1 MKIVLVC
8 MYYDYGDSSRGVSY
22 EYNTY
27 HAPLVNMGHE
37 VVLFDFMSELKA
49 HGKAAMNQRLLDLV
63 KREQP
68 DAAVFAL
75 YKDEFE
81 FDTLESLRQYTKTFC
96 FFQDDTWRVDYT
108 LTWGPHFDLFGTPDP
123 FGVERYKARGIEN
136 VMHVPFGA
144 NEFVFKRQE
153 CEKEYDVSFVG
164 VKHPYR
170 DWIVKRLEAEGIKVA
185 TFGRKWDNGRVTVE
199 QMVEVFNKSKINL
212 NLSNSISYDIRY
224 LFSSLR
230 ALHDFTKNRKRIE
243 QQKARP
249 FEVCG
254 AGGFLLTYYVSGLEK
269 YYRVGEDLAIYTS
282 PDGLVEQVKYYL
294 AHDSERQQIAE
305 NGYQRTLQQHTF
317 SKRFEDIFK
326 TLF

>member
-1 MKIVLVC
+1 
-8 MYYDYGDSSRGVSY
+8 MYYDYGDPSRGISY

-27 HAPLVNMGHE
+27 YAPLVSMGHD
-37 VVLFDFMSELKA
+37 VVHFDFMSEMQK
-49 HGKAAMNQRLLDLV
+49 HGKSAMNQRLLDMA
-63 KREQP
+63 KNERP
-68 DAAVFAL
+68 DVVVFAL
-75 YKDEFE
+75 YKDEFKVS
-81 FDTLESLRQYTKTFC
+81 TLESLRQYTKTFC

-108 LTWGPHFDLFGTPDP
+108 LAWGPHFDLFGTPDP

-136 VMHVPFGA
+136 AMHVPFGA

-170 DWIVKRLEAEGIKVA
+170 DWIVKRLESEGIKVA
-185 TFGRKWDNGRVTVE
+185 TFGRKWGSGRVTVE
-199 QMVEVFNKSKINL
+199 QMVDIFNKSKINL

-230 ALHDFTKNRKRIE
+230 ALHDFAKNRKRIE

-254 AGGFLLTYYVSGLEK
+254 AGGFLLTYYVSGLED
-269 YYRVGEDLAIYTS
+269 YYCIGKEVAIYSS
-282 PDGLVEQVKYYL
+282 PDELVEQVKYYL
-294 AHDSERQQIAE
+294 EHEEKREKVALS
-305 NGYQRTLQQHTF
+305 GYEKTLNEHTF
-317 SKRFEDIFK
+317 TKRFEAIFSELEK
-326 TLF
+326 ESW

>member
-1 MKIVLVC
+1 MKLILVC
-8 MYYDYGDSSRGVSY
+8 MYYDYGDPTRGVSY

-27 HAPLVNMGHE
+27 YAPLVNMGHE
-37 VVLFDFMSELKA
+37 VVLFDFMSEIKQ
-49 HGKAAMNQRLLDLV
+49 HGKAGMNQRLLELV
-63 KREQP
+63 ENEKPE
-68 DAAVFAL
+68 AMVFAL

-81 FDTLESLRQYTKTFC
+81 VETLNALRTHTKTFC

-108 LTWGPHFDLFGTPDP
+108 LNWGPHFDLFGTPDP
-123 FGVERYKARGIEN
+123 YGVDRYKKLGIEN
-136 VMHVPFGA
+136 TLHVPFGA
-144 NEFVFKRQE
+144 NEYVFKKQDF
-153 CEKEYDVSFVG
+153 EKEYDVSFVG

-170 DWIVKRLEAEGIKVA
+170 DWIVKRLESEGIKVA
-185 TFGRKWDNGRVTVE
+185 TFGRKWENGRVSVE

-230 ALHDFTKNRKRIE
+230 ALHDFAKNNKRIE

-282 PDGLVEQVKYYL
+282 PDELVEQVKYYL
-294 AHDSERQQIAE
+294 LHDAERQQIAE
-305 NGYQRTLQQHTF
+305 NGYQRTIQQHTF
-317 SKRFEDIFK
+317 SKRFEDIFS